1 MNASNSVFGW
11 IVFLEGRRIIKII
24 LLKINNIN
32 LNLTIITYKINI
44 NNNNNKK
51 I

>member
-11 IVFLEGRRIIKII
+11 ILFLEGRRIIKII

-32 LNLTIITYKINI
+32 LNLTIIITYTINI
-44 NNNNNKK
+44 NNNNTNS
-51 I
+51 